1 MGKIIDSGSR
11 EIEGD
16 EQGSWYRV
24 QVHKLDVTDNLR
36 RDYAAAES
44 HIVLEENSHRRI
56 WPNIVL
62 RRNVPQWQFNLFT
75 PQGTAVVDRRG
86 RATRIQISTRFMA
99 SELQSCGQKL

>member
-44 HIVLEENSHRRI
+44 HVLEENSHRR
-56 WPNIVL
+56 
-62 RRNVPQWQFNLFT
+62 T
-75 PQGTAVVDRRG
+75 
-86 RATRIQISTRFMA
+86 
-99 SELQSCGQKL
+99 